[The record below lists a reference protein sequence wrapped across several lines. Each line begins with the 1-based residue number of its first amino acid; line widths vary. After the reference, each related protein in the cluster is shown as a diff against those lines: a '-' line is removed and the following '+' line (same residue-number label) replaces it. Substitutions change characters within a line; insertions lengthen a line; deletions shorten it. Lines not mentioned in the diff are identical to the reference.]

1 MYTIIL
7 NTLKKSAKSKFN
19 FNLTQQKGGL
29 FQMKKSAVLCIIVL
43 MAFFFCQIIF
53 IKSSKVN
60 TEVNNGQP
68 TLKFKELC
76 DDFFTN
82 PAKYH
87 VLDAQESDIATSFYE
102 TYIDQYDA
110 GNYEIIWKNFKE
122 NELTFKWANEEK

>member
-1 MYTIIL
+1 
-7 NTLKKSAKSKFN
+7 
-19 FNLTQQKGGL
+19 
-29 FQMKKSAVLCIIVL
+29 MKNRAVLCIIVL
-43 MAFFFCQIIF
+43 MAVIFCQIIF

-87 VLDAQESDIATSFYE
+87 VLDAQESDISTSFYE
-102 TYIDQYDA
+102 TYIKQYDA
-110 GNYEIIWKNFKE
+110 GNYENLWKGFKE
-122 NELTFKWANEEK
+122 NEFTFKWANEEKAG